1 MRNFTPEELGHP
13 LASWIRRPPDP
24 PDTALLAGL
33 DAPMDP
39 APPAGRRAPAGRDR
53 VVCTA

>member
-39 APPAGRRAPAGRDR
+39 DR
-53 VVCTA
+53 KSVV